1 MTKIATPNETI
12 IDLSS
17 EPENELNRFV
27 GVTDGFAWYELDRM
41 RIQAEQ
47 MAGKLHNLKD
57 ALKQQEDAQYA
68 YFVDSMQIQAEQMTV
83 KLKNLQDTLKQQADA
98 QYAYFAHLRKKL
110 EDAEDGKDNRNQGS

>member
-1 MTKIATPNETI
+1 MTTI

-17 EPENELNRFV
+17 EPENELNLFV

-41 RIQAEQ
+41 R
-47 MAGKLHNLKD
+47 
-57 ALKQQEDAQYA
+57 
-68 YFVDSMQIQAEQMTV
+68 IQAEQMTV

-110 EDAEDGKDNRNQGS
+110 EDAEDEKDNQKQGS

>member
-1 MTKIATPNETI
+1 MTAI

-41 RIQAEQ
+41 RIQSEQ
-47 MAGKLHNLKD
+47 MAGKLHNLQD
-57 ALKQQEDAQYA
+57 TLKQQEDTQYA
-68 YFVDSMQIQAEQMTV
+68 YFVYSMQIQAEQMAW
-83 KLKNLQDTLKQQADA
+83 KLNNLKYILKQQADA

-110 EDAEDGKDNRNQGS
+110 EDAEDEKDNRNQGS